1 MTLASGI
8 PFTVSWPNMQP
19 GLFPAPGTITGA
31 PAVWDN
37 NYGRPARQLQYSVGL
52 QRQIF
57 TNLVVEGS
65 YVGNRGNWW
74 QANNL
79 VDYNALT
86 PEYLASKGLDITNAA
101 DRAILI
107 SQVQQAGAGRFR
119 NQLPYAGFSGANSVA
134 QSLRPFPQFGSLLG
148 FGAPLGKT
156 WYDSFQMKVTKRF
169 SHGLDFTYTYTYQK
183 ELTLGAESET
193 GGGQVNDIFNRNTNK
208 TISGFSRPQVSVL
221 ASQLHDPGPQ
231 RQSVALL
238 TRLRDWNASGPCC
251 STPAALPIRVPELHQ
266 QSGQHASSQHLGG
279 ARTRPASVPS
289 GLELQVL

>member
-1 MTLASGI
+1 MTLAAGI

-19 GLFPAPGTITGA
+19 GLYPAPGTITGA

-57 TNLVVEGS
+57 ANLVVEGS

-86 PEYLASKGLDITNAA
+86 PAYLASKGLDITNAA

-156 WYDSFQMKVTKRF
+156 WYDSFQLKVTKRF

-221 ASQLHDPGPQ
+221 AINYTIPAFKGNRWLSY
-231 RQSVALL
+231 AA
-238 TRLRDWNASGPCC
+238 RDWTFGTVLQYASG
-251 STPAALPIRVPELHQ
+251 LPIRVPN
-266 QSGQHASSQHLGG
+266 STSNLGAPFFAAPG
-279 ARTRPASVPS
+279 RSAYPASLCS
-289 GLELQVL
+289 FRT